1 MVTTFR
7 GSALKQILVY
17 EDCISQPNRN
27 VENPDNSDL
36 LQLNQPARHK
46 SSENNANKTQ
56 VPGLGLARV
65 FTSDESQIGN
75 ESQIWASIML
85 SAP

>member
-56 VPGLGLARV
+56 IVGLG
-65 FTSDESQIGN
+65 IGKGFH
-75 ESQIWASIML
+75 
-85 SAP
+85 

>member
-17 EDCISQPNRN
+17 EDCISQPDRN

-36 LQLNQPARHK
+36 LP
-46 SSENNANKTQ
+46 TQ
-56 VPGLGLARV
+56 SACAA
-65 FTSDESQIGN
+65 QIELKRLVGGT
-75 ESQIWASIML
+75 
-85 SAP
+85 

>member
-1 MVTTFR
+1 MTTFR

-36 LQLNQPARHK
+36 LQLNRPARHK
-46 SSENNANKTQ
+46 SSENNANQTQ
-56 VPGLGLARV
+56 IPALGLARV

-85 SAP
+85 FGP